1 MEIIIGAVVFGLI
14 VIAIIVMV
22 IINFTYRSIK
32 KRREDMEDDY
42 YQHLKEKE
50 QKEKHPFGKDYFKR
64 NILSAR
70 TTSRVLRRRNNSRRP
85 NLLISRQSRSRS
97 SRSSP
102 SNRNS
107 LESRPLSKTSKKK
120 PPVRQ

>member
-50 QKEKHPFGKDYFKR
+50 QKEKHPFGKAEGQTC
-64 NILSAR
+64 LSVVRAEAEAAGAAQA
-70 TTSRVLRRRNNSRRP
+70 TGTA
-85 NLLISRQSRSRS
+85 
-97 SRSSP
+97 
-102 SNRNS
+102 
-107 LESRPLSKTSKKK
+107 SKAD
-120 PPVRQ
+120 R